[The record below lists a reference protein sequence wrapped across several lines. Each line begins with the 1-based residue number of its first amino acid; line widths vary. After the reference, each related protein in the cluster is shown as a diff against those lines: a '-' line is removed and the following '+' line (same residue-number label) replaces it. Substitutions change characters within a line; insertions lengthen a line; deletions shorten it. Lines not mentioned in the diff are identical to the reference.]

1 MLEQVEVDIRSW
13 IDRGLEFGRV
23 GLNISA
29 SDFMRGDLE
38 TRIVAAFASRG
49 IPLDKLV
56 LEVTETV
63 FLQGL
68 EDTVA
73 TTLQRLRK
81 KGLTVA
87 LDDFGTGY
95 ASLTHL
101 RSLPVDIIKIDKS
114 FIDTML
120 VDESSLAI
128 VELVLN
134 LARKLDMKVTAEGV
148 ESHRQA
154 MCLLEM
160 GCNTLQGYLFAK
172 PMGRERVGE
181 YLCARKTSVT
191 EKADRPQEEPRLL
204 G

>member
-1 MLEQVEVDIRSW
+1 
-13 IDRGLEFGRV
+13 
-23 GLNISA
+23 
-29 SDFMRGDLE
+29 MRGDLE
-38 TRIVAAFASRG
+38 SRIVGAFASRG

-81 KGLTVA
+81 RGLAVA

-160 GCNTLQGYLFAK
+160 GCTTLQGYLFNK
-172 PMGRERVGE
+172 PMDREHVGS
-181 YLCARKTSVT
+181 YLSASKPHCT
-191 EKADRPQEEPRLL
+191 ENSGESRTGLL
-204 G
+204 LFG